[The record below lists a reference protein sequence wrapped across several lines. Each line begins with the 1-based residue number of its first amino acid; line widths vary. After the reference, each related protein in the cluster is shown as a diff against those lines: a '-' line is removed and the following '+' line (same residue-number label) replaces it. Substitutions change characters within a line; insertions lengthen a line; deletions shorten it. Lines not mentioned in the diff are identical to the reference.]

1 MCRACGGEWIGGVL
15 LAGMAVTRFGGVA
28 GAINPADQIRVPP
41 QQFLLRV
48 HATAKLI

>member
-28 GAINPADQIRVPP
+28 GAINPVNQISQQLSQSDQ
-41 QQFLLRV
+41 
-48 HATAKLI
+48 A